1 MVPLSAASYA
11 PRWTPSILVRKNGL
25 GYHRIRIMRPT
36 QALLYASLLFSPG
49 AFAFESDVHYGL
61 TEWLARG
68 AGFDE
73 REARTIA
80 TGNQRVDSGD
90 MQYIDDVFMYACVG
104 KDDVGVKRA
113 GVHHYPTV
121 GPVPGALGL
130 RVVSPGGDAAKG
142 AAISINRTPP
152 EKAGFMLLRLGE
164 ALHVLQDSW
173 SHQGV
178 PEAPTIGMLQCDST
192 RSWGHPKARGG
203 AHSHRAD
210 LTMHWRADV
219 VAMAQATY
227 EVLTQF
233 PGTRQNSRSWEE
245 IRPLLDG
252 FIKASTKSRKQS
264 WFSAQGIS
272 DVSFLEGI
280 SLPDGTRA
288 FDLKWPGRRLPPIPT
303 YQVRQH
309 DVDADLLEFYHQF
322 FARWTATRDF
332 EKLASR
338 FGAGDKAELAARLKL
353 WRLRDHGRVADMAH
367 SARSLT
373 EAQRSSLDAIG
384 KERNAY
390 AAYQS
395 QLDAYFPLLPR
406 TEGVSP
412 LLPFF
417 VATNPGKAVAV
428 VKFRHAPYDTVA
440 VVAENRNAR
449 WRVTSIVSTVDH

>member
-1 MVPLSAASYA
+1 
-11 PRWTPSILVRKNGL
+11 
-25 GYHRIRIMRPT
+25 MRPT
-36 QALLYASLLFSPG
+36 QAFFFASLLLFS
-49 AFAFESDVHYGL
+49 ARVFAFESDVHYGL
-61 TEWLARG
+61 TEWLARK

-80 TGNQRVDSGD
+80 TGNNRVDSGD
-90 MQYIDDVFMYACVG
+90 MQYIDNVFMYACVG
-104 KDDVGVKRA
+104 KDDVGAKRA

-121 GPVPGALGL
+121 GPVPGAPGL
-130 RVVSPGGDAAKG
+130 RVVSPGSDAAKG
-142 AAISINRTPP
+142 AAIAINRTPP

-178 PEAPTIGMLQCDST
+178 PEAPSIGMLQCDST

-210 LTMHWRADV
+210 LTMHWPADT
-219 VAMAQATY
+219 VAMAKATY

-233 PGTRQNSRSWEE
+233 PGTKRNPRSWEE
-245 IRPLLDG
+245 IRPLLDR
-252 FIKASTKSRKQS
+252 FIRASTKSRKQS
-264 WFSAQGIS
+264 WFASQGIS

-280 SLPDGTRA
+280 SLPDGARA

-309 DVDADLLEFYHQF
+309 DVDPDLLEFYHQF
-322 FARWTATRDF
+322 FARWTAIRDF
-332 EKLASR
+332 EKLAGQ
-338 FGAGDKAELAARLKL
+338 FGAGNRAELAARLKL
-353 WRLRDHGRVADMAH
+353 WRLRDHGRIADMAH
-367 SARSLT
+367 SPRLLT
-373 EAQRSSLDAIG
+373 EAQQSSLDAIG
-384 KERNAY
+384 KERSAY
-390 AAYQS
+390 ATYPS
-395 QLDAYFPLLPR
+395 QLDTYFPLLPR

-417 VATNPGKAVAV
+417 VATSNGRAVAV

-440 VVAENRNAR
+440 VVTEKRHNR